1 MTYKQRMSKTISH
14 LEHEG
19 QEALSEE
26 GIKTDNRVS
35 HGLVGIM
42 KPAMKKFN
50 AWAER
55 KGEERRQEGE
65 KRQAVRKAYTEEKFK
80 ARLHFAKKRAHHEEK
95 AKFALFKKAHPTA
108 MKAKPGL
115 QGFMMSQ
122 QLPFQHERQE
132 TPSKE
137 KKEHQGKKQGRN
149 PIMDMF
155 MP

>member
-1 MTYKQRMSKTISH
+1 MNASLARIQ
-14 LEHEG
+14 HEG
-19 QEALSEE
+19 KEALAEE
-26 GIKTDNRVS
+26 GIKTDNKVA
-35 HGLVGIM
+35 HGLTGMM
-42 KPAMKKFN
+42 KPAVKKFQ

-80 ARLHFAKKRAHHEEK
+80 ARIHFAKKRARHEEK
-95 AKFALFKKAHPTA
+95 AKFAVFKKAHPTA

-122 QLPFQHERQE
+122 QLPFQHERKE
-132 TPSKE
+132 TPVQERKESK
-137 KKEHQGKKQGRN
+137 GKKPGRN
-149 PIMDMF
+149 PMLDMF